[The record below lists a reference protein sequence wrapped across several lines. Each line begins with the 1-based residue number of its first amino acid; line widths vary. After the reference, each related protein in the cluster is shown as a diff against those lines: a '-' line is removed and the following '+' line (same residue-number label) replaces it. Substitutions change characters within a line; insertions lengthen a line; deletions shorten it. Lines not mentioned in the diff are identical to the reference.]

1 MSNLFVLNYHTIVP
15 HWGFDVACRTLDIQF
30 RMLKAFCNVVP
41 LEEICNYVVRGTP
54 PRRTTVA
61 VTFDDGYLDAFV
73 YAIPLCRKHHIRAT
87 LFPIASRIIND
98 ERIRPTLEDHW
109 RGNVAYRDLYRTRR
123 MDECNEEFFKTGHS
137 DSFMSAAE
145 LRKASETVDI
155 GSHGSVHARVF
166 CDDQIIDIYDGA
178 NGNGSTVYACGEKP
192 VLGFPLFPECS
203 NLAVRHGALR
213 PEVKAYVRAID
224 SGYFLKKRWKLSLRG
239 ELLNAFT
246 ERLTFESDAERRRR
260 VEDEIVSS
268 KQRLE
273 AITVRKVRYFA
284 YPYGQRDPVLEQM
297 VADHFDAGFTTDID
311 IVRMHNKLPQLP
323 RAKVHRDISSFISR
337 LVKFSRRK

>member
-30 RMLKAFCNVVP
+30 RMLKTFCNVVP
-41 LEEICNYVVRGTP
+41 LEEICAFVVRGTS

-73 YAIPLCRKHHIRAT
+73 YAVPLCKKHHIRAT

-98 ERIRPTLEDHW
+98 ERIRPTLEDYW
-109 RGNVAYRDLYRTRR
+109 RGSVAYRDLYRTRR
-123 MDECNEEFFKTGHS
+123 MDECNEEFFKKGFC
-137 DSFMSAAE
+137 DYFMSAAE

-155 GSHGSVHARVF
+155 GSHGSVHPGFFATT
-166 CDDQIIDIYDGA
+166 
-178 NGNGSTVYACGEKP
+178 GSLICTTGPTVT
-192 VLGFPLFPECS
+192 
-203 NLAVRHGALR
+203 AVRCMPAEKNPFWDFPSFPIAATWLCGMASLR

-224 SGYFLKKRWKLSLRG
+224 SGYFSKKGWKLSLRG
-239 ELLNAFT
+239 ELLKAFT

-260 VEDEIVSS
+260 VKDEIVSS

-273 AITVRKVRYFA
+273 AITGRKPRYFA
-284 YPYGQRDPVLEQM
+284 YPYGQRDRLLEQM
-297 VADHFDAGFTTDID
+297 VADHFDAGFTTDIN

-323 RAKVHRDISSFISR
+323 VR
-337 LVKFSRRK
+337 KFTVTYLHL

>member
-1 MSNLFVLNYHTIVP
+1 
-15 HWGFDVACRTLDIQF
+15 
-30 RMLKAFCNVVP
+30 MLKTFCNVVP
-41 LEEICNYVVRGTP
+41 LEEICAFVVRGTS

-73 YAIPLCRKHHIRAT
+73 YAVPLCKKHHIRAT

-98 ERIRPTLEDHW
+98 ERIRPTLEDYW
-109 RGNVAYRDLYRTRR
+109 RGSVAYRDLYRTRR
-123 MDECNEEFFKTGHS
+123 MDECNEEFFKKGFC
-137 DSFMSAAE
+137 DYFMSAAE

-166 CDDQIIDIYDGA
+166 CDDRIIDLYDGA
-178 NGNGSTVYACGEKP
+178 NGNGSTVYACGRKTRS
-192 VLGFPLFPECS
+192 GISPLSRLQQPGCAAWHS
-203 NLAVRHGALR
+203 R

-224 SGYFLKKRWKLSLRG
+224 SGYFSKKGWKLSLRG
-239 ELLNAFT
+239 ELLKAFT

-260 VEDEIVSS
+260 VKDEIVSS

-273 AITVRKVRYFA
+273 AITGRKPRYFA
-284 YPYGQRDPVLEQM
+284 YPYGQRDRVLEQM